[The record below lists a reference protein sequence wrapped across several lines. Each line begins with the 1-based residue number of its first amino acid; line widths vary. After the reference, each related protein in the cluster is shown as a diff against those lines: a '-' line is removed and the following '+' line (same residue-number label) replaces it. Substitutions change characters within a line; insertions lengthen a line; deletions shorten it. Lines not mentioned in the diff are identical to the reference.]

1 MLDIRQLHYFVTV
14 AEEEHV
20 GRAAER
26 LYISQSPLSRQ
37 IAQLEEKLGLTLFER
52 SQQRIKLTAD
62 GRTFLAEAQAL
73 LTHAKRLESM
83 ARRLGSGDEGGL
95 CIGYLENAMHSGV
108 LHDALRELLAD
119 RPAIHIALYNY
130 SNEAQLEGLR
140 QRSLDVGVICE
151 PVAADDPELVS
162 YQVLSDPMLL
172 ALPSSHPLAG
182 AKKFTPQDLVAQKW
196 IGVIHKESVRTRDNF
211 IAACAEA
218 GFAPTVALEVSE
230 PLAALGLV
238 AAGLGVTMVQR
249 SLQHQAPEG
258 VVLHEVP
265 WLNYRASLWVA
276 WHKVAL
282 RPVVTYF
289 RELLQQSRMIAP
301 VSKTKQAKRATP
313 IVSPAQT
320 KDKSSRPQ
328 VSGRRPV

>member
-1 MLDIRQLHYFVTV
+1 MLDIKQLHYFVTV

-26 LYISQSPLSRQ
+26 LHISQSPLSRQ

-62 GRTFLAEAQAL
+62 GRVFLGEAQAF

-83 ARRLGSGDEGGL
+83 ARRLGRGDEGGL

-108 LHDALRELLAD
+108 LHQALRELLTE
-119 RPAIHIALYNY
+119 RPAIHIALYNQ
-130 SNEAQLEGLR
+130 SNAAQIEGLR
-140 QRSLDVGVICE
+140 QRSLDVGLICAPIPE
-151 PVAADDPELVS
+151 DDPELVS

-172 ALPSSHPLAG
+172 ALPVSHPLAN
-182 AKKFTPQDLVAQKW
+182 AKKFTPQDLAAQKW
-196 IGVIHKESVRTRDNF
+196 IGVVHKEGVRRHDNF

-218 GFAPTVALEVSE
+218 DFAPAISVEASE

-249 SLQHQAPEG
+249 SLRQQAPEG

-265 WLNYRASLWVA
+265 WLNYRTSLWVA
-276 WHKVAL
+276 WHRVAL
-282 RPVVTYF
+282 RPLVTHF
-289 RELLQQSRMIAP
+289 RELLQ
-301 VSKTKQAKRATP
+301 
-313 IVSPAQT
+313 
-320 KDKSSRPQ
+320 SSRLIVPI
-328 VSGRRPV
+328 RKARALAA